1 MGRRPS
7 ETDRSL
13 PETPPKPEVVEAPS
27 VRDQLRHPLELIRR
41 RYQQLPP
48 AARWAIAIALF
59 AIAALLPYFMP
70 YLSARSNY
78 WVAIILK
85 IGLAALMALGL
96 NIVVGFAGLL
106 DLGYV
111 AFFAIGCYTYAIL
124 SGAVRFT
131 LAQREG
137 LENAVRLLPEFH
149 MYSWL
154 FFFVAMAVALLA
166 GVVLGTPTLRLRGDY
181 LAIVTLGFGEIV
193 RIVANNLRDFTGGP
207 LGVKSIPH
215 PAIEVG
221 SVRYDFG
228 LNNNPYYWL
237 TLVLISVVIFIVSR
251 INNSRVGRAWASI
264 REDEVAAAAMGVPT
278 VRMKLLAF
286 ATGAAIASVAGVIYA
301 SQIIF
306 INPQIATLLNPTF
319 GSIIVLAMVV
329 LGGMGSIAGPI
340 LGAAAMVF
348 LPEYFRGLGDARF
361 LVFGAALVVI
371 MIFRPQGLIPSRRRA
386 LELTG
391 ADVRDETVYEAQ
403 HGGGTP

>member
-1 MGRRPS
+1 MDERPPP
-7 ETDRSL
+7 TL
-13 PETPPKPEVVEAPS
+13 PRPEVVEMPNLRDRLSRWVYS
-27 VRDQLRHPLELIRR
+27 VRR
-41 RYQQLPP
+41 RYRELPT
-48 AARWAIAIALF
+48 AVRFAIVLALF
-59 AIAALLPYFMP
+59 AVAALLPYFMP

-85 IGLAALMALGL
+85 IGLGALMALGL

-111 AFFAIGCYTYAIL
+111 AFFAIGCYTYAIMT
-124 SGAVRFT
+124 GAVRFT
-131 LAQREG
+131 LAQREH
-137 LENAVRLLPEFH
+137 LPNTLDLLPEFH
-149 MYSWL
+149 MYFWL
-154 FFFVAMAVALLA
+154 IFFAAMAVALIA

-215 PAIEVG
+215 PAIDVG
-221 SVRYDFG
+221 GIQYDFG

-237 TLVLISVVIFIVSR
+237 TLVLIAVVVFVVSR

-264 REDEVAAAAMGVPT
+264 REDEIAAAAMGVPT

-286 ATGAAIASVAGVIYA
+286 ATGAAIASMAGVIYA

-306 INPQIATLLNPTF
+306 VNPQIATLLNPTF

-329 LGGMGSIAGPI
+329 LGGMGGIVGPI
-340 LGAAAMVF
+340 LGAAAMIF
-348 LPEYFRGLGDARF
+348 LPEYFRSLGDARF

-391 ADVRDETVYEAQ
+391 HDVKDETVYEAS
-403 HGGGTP
+403 HGGATP

>member
-1 MGRRPS
+1 VGQRPP
-7 ETDRSL
+7 TTL
-13 PETPPKPEVVEAPS
+13 PEPETVETPS
-27 VRDQLRHPLELIRR
+27 LRDRLSGTVRTLRR
-41 RYQQLPP
+41 RYRGLPP
-48 AARWAIAIALF
+48 AARFGVVAALF
-59 AIAALLPYFMP
+59 VVAALLPYLMP
-70 YLSARSNY
+70 FISDRSNY
-78 WVAIILK
+78 WVAITFK

-111 AFFAIGCYTYAIL
+111 AFFAIGAYTYAIL
-124 SGAVRFT
+124 TGAVRFT

-137 LENAVRLLPEFH
+137 LPNTLDLLPEFH
-149 MYSWL
+149 MYFWL
-154 FFFVAMAVALLA
+154 FFFAAMAVALIA

-193 RIVANNLRDFTGGP
+193 RIVSNNLRDFTGGP

-215 PAIEVG
+215 PALAVDGIN
-221 SVRYDFG
+221 YDFG

-237 TLVLISVVIFIVSR
+237 TLVLIVIVVFIVSR

-264 REDEVAAAAMGVPT
+264 REDEIAAAAMGVPT

-286 ATGAAIASVAGVIYA
+286 ATGAAIASIAGVIYA

-340 LGAAAMVF
+340 LGAAAIVF
-348 LPEYFRGLGDARF
+348 LPEYFRSFGDARF
-361 LVFGAALVVI
+361 LVFGAALVII
-371 MIFRPQGLIPSRRRA
+371 MIFRPQGLIPSRRRE

-391 ADVRDETVYEAQ
+391 HELRDETVYEAE
-403 HGGGTP
+403 HGGAAP

>member
-1 MGRRPS
+1 VGERPQPPPES
-7 ETDRSL
+7 ETAR
-13 PETPPKPEVVEAPS
+13 TPG
-27 VRDQLRHPLELIRR
+27 VRERASASIALMRR
-41 RYQQLPP
+41 RYAALP
-48 AARWAIAIALF
+48 AATRLAIVLGLF
-59 AIAALLPYFMP
+59 VVAALLPYFLP
-70 YLSARSNY
+70 LLSERSNY
-78 WVAIILK
+78 WVAITFK

-124 SGAVRFT
+124 TGAVRFT

-137 LENAVRLLPEFH
+137 LPNTLDLLPEFH
-149 MYSWL
+149 MYFWL
-154 FFFVAMAVALLA
+154 IFFIAVAIALFA
-166 GVVLGTPTLRLRGDY
+166 GVLLGTPTLRLRGDY

-193 RIVANNLRDFTGGP
+193 RILAKNLRDFTGGP

-215 PAIEVG
+215 PAIDVG
-221 SVRYDFG
+221 AIHYDFG

-237 TLVLISVVIFIVSR
+237 TLVLILVVVFIVSR
-251 INNSRVGRAWASI
+251 INDSRVGRAWASI
-264 REDEVAAAAMGVPT
+264 REDEIAAAAMGVPT

-286 ATGAAIASVAGVIYA
+286 ATGAAIASIAGVIYA

-306 INPQIATLLNPTF
+306 VNPDLATLLNPTF

-348 LPEYFRGLGDARF
+348 LPEYFRSLGDARF
-361 LVFGAALVVI
+361 LVFGAALVLI

-386 LELTG
+386 RELT
-391 ADVRDETVYEAQ
+391 DRTIRDETVYEAE
-403 HGGGTP
+403 HGGATP

>member
-1 MGRRPS
+1 MAARPPS
-7 ETDRSL
+7 TL
-13 PETPPKPEVVEAPS
+13 PPSDTVEAPS
-27 VRDQLRHPLELIRR
+27 VRDRVSGSVDALRR
-41 RYQQLPP
+41 RYRALPAP
-48 AARWAIAIALF
+48 VRLGILTLLFVLAAS
-59 AIAALLPYFMP
+59 LPYLMP
-70 YLSARSNY
+70 YLSDRSNY
-78 WVAIILK
+78 WVAITFK
-85 IGLAALMALGL
+85 IGLAALLALGL

-111 AFFAIGCYTYAIL
+111 AFFAIGAYTYAIL

-131 LAQREG
+131 LAQREE
-137 LENAVRLLPEFH
+137 LPNTLDLLPEFH
-149 MYSWL
+149 MYTWL
-154 FFFVAMAVALLA
+154 FFFVAMAVALIA
-166 GVVLGTPTLRLRGDY
+166 GVLLGTPTLRLRGDY

-215 PAIEVG
+215 PAIAVDG
-221 SVRYDFG
+221 VDYDFG

-237 TLVLISVVIFIVSR
+237 TLVLIVVVVFIVSR

-264 REDEVAAAAMGVPT
+264 REDEIAAAAMGVPT

-286 ATGAAIASVAGVIYA
+286 ATGAAIASIAGVIYA

-348 LPEYFRGLGDARF
+348 LPEYFRSLGDARF
-361 LVFGAALVVI
+361 LVFGAALVAI
-371 MIFRPQGLIPSRRRA
+371 MIFRPQGLIPSRRRE

-391 ADVRDETVYEAQ
+391 HDVKDETVYEAG
-403 HGGGTP
+403 HGGAAP

>member
-1 MGRRPS
+1 VSQGPAPVLPRPGVV
-7 ETDRSL
+7 
-13 PETPPKPEVVEAPS
+13 ETPS
-27 VRDQLRHPLELIRR
+27 LRDRLGAGVDAARR
-41 RYQQLPP
+41 RYRALPA
-48 AARWAIAIALF
+48 AARWAIVFTLF
-59 AIAALLPYFMP
+59 VLAALLPYFMP

-85 IGLAALMALGL
+85 IGLGALMALGL

-111 AFFAIGCYTYAIL
+111 AFFAIGCYTYAIMT
-124 SGAVRFT
+124 GAVRFT

-137 LENAVRLLPEFH
+137 LPHTLELLPSFH
-149 MYSWL
+149 VYFWL
-154 FFFVAMAVALLA
+154 IFFAAMAVALIA

-193 RIVANNLRDFTGGP
+193 RIVASNLRDLTGGP

-215 PAIEVG
+215 PAIDVG
-221 SVRYDFG
+221 AVHYDFG

-237 TLVLISVVIFIVSR
+237 TLVLISVVVFVISR

-264 REDEVAAAAMGVPT
+264 REDEIAAAAMGVPT

-286 ATGAAIASVAGVIYA
+286 ASGASIAAIAGVIYA

-306 INPQIATLLNPTF
+306 INPQLATLLNPSF

-329 LGGMGSIAGPI
+329 LGGMGGIVGPI
-340 LGAAAMVF
+340 LGAAAMIF
-348 LPEYFRGLGDARF
+348 LPEYFRSLGDARF
-361 LVFGAALVVI
+361 LVFGAALVII
-371 MIFRPQGLIPSRRRA
+371 MIFRPQGIIPSRRRA
-386 LELTG
+386 RELT
-391 ADVRDETVYEAQ
+391 DHEMRDETVYEAE
-403 HGGGTP
+403 HGGAAP

>member
-1 MGRRPS
+1 VDQRPPPTLPQPEIV
-7 ETDRSL
+7 ETQSLRDRYGVWVATL
-13 PETPPKPEVVEAPS
+13 
-27 VRDQLRHPLELIRR
+27 RR
-41 RYQQLPP
+41 RYRELP
-48 AARWAIAIALF
+48 AFARWLVVLALF
-59 AIAALLPYFMP
+59 TVAALLPYIMP

-78 WVAIILK
+78 WIAIILK

-111 AFFAIGCYTYAIL
+111 AFFAIGCYTYAIM

-131 LAQREG
+131 LAQRQG
-137 LENAVRLLPEFH
+137 LPNTIELLPQFH
-149 MYSWL
+149 MYFWL
-154 FFFVAMAVALLA
+154 IFFAAMAVALVA

-193 RIVANNLRDFTGGP
+193 RIVANNLRDLTGGP

-215 PAIEVG
+215 PAIDVG
-221 SVRYDFG
+221 SVRFDFG

-237 TLVLISVVIFIVSR
+237 TLVLIAVVVFVVSR

-264 REDEVAAAAMGVPT
+264 REDEIAAAAMGVPT

-286 ATGAAIASVAGVIYA
+286 ATGATIASLAGVIYA
-301 SQIIF
+301 SQIVF
-306 INPQIATLLNPTF
+306 INPQIATLLNPSF

-329 LGGMGSIAGPI
+329 LGGMGGIVGPI
-340 LGAAAMVF
+340 LGAAAMIF
-348 LPEYFRGLGDARF
+348 LPEYFRSLGDARF
-361 LVFGAALVVI
+361 LVFGAALVAI

-386 LELTG
+386 RELTQR
-391 ADVRDETVYEAQ
+391 DVRDETVYEAA
-403 HGGGTP
+403 HGGAAP

>member
-1 MGRRPS
+1 MAARPPS
-7 ETDRSL
+7 TL
-13 PETPPKPEVVEAPS
+13 PPSDTVEAPS
-27 VRDQLRHPLELIRR
+27 VRDRVSGSVDALRR
-41 RYQQLPP
+41 RYRALPAP
-48 AARWAIAIALF
+48 VRLGIL
-59 AIAALLPYFMP
+59 ALLFVLAASLPYLMP
-70 YLSARSNY
+70 YLSDRSNY
-78 WVAIILK
+78 WVAITFK
-85 IGLAALMALGL
+85 IGLAALLALGL

-111 AFFAIGCYTYAIL
+111 AFFAIGAYTYAIL

-131 LAQREG
+131 LAQREE
-137 LENAVRLLPEFH
+137 LPNTLDLLPEFH
-149 MYSWL
+149 MYTWL
-154 FFFVAMAVALLA
+154 FFFVAMAVALIA
-166 GVVLGTPTLRLRGDY
+166 GVLLGTPTLRLRGDY

-215 PAIEVG
+215 PAIAVDG
-221 SVRYDFG
+221 VDYDFG

-237 TLVLISVVIFIVSR
+237 TLVLIVVVVFIVSR

-264 REDEVAAAAMGVPT
+264 REDEIAAAAMGVPT

-286 ATGAAIASVAGVIYA
+286 ATGAAIASIAGVIYA

-348 LPEYFRGLGDARF
+348 LPEYFRSLGDARF
-361 LVFGAALVVI
+361 LVFGAALVAI
-371 MIFRPQGLIPSRRRA
+371 MIFRPQGLIPSRRRE

-391 ADVRDETVYEAQ
+391 HDVKDETVYEAG
-403 HGGGTP
+403 HGGAAP

>member
-1 MGRRPS
+1 VGQRPPTIAP
-7 ETDRSL
+7 ERDTV
-13 PETPPKPEVVEAPS
+13 ETPSARDRLGGS
-27 VRDQLRHPLELIRR
+27 VAALRR
-41 RYQQLPP
+41 RYRALPP
-48 AARWAIAIALF
+48 AARF
-59 AIAALLPYFMP
+59 AALLVVFVLATLLP
-70 YLSARSNY
+70 YLMPIISDRSNY
-78 WVAIILK
+78 WIAITFK

-111 AFFAIGCYTYAIL
+111 AFFAIGAYTYAIL
-124 SGAVRFT
+124 TGAVRFT

-137 LENAVRLLPEFH
+137 LPNTLDLLPEFH
-149 MYSWL
+149 LYFWL
-154 FFFVAMAVALLA
+154 IFFAAMAVALIA
-166 GVVLGTPTLRLRGDY
+166 GVLLGTPTLRLRGDY

-193 RIVANNLRDFTGGP
+193 RIVSNNLRDFTGGP

-215 PAIEVG
+215 PALAVDGID
-221 SVRYDFG
+221 YDFG

-237 TLVLISVVIFIVSR
+237 TLVLIVIVVFIVSR

-264 REDEVAAAAMGVPT
+264 REDEIAAAAMGVPT

-286 ATGAAIASVAGVIYA
+286 ATGAAIAAIAGVIYA

-340 LGAAAMVF
+340 LGAAAIVF
-348 LPEYFRGLGDARF
+348 LPEYFRSFGDARF

-371 MIFRPQGLIPSRRRA
+371 MIFRPQGLIPSRRRE

-391 ADVRDETVYEAQ
+391 HELKDETVYEAE
-403 HGGGTP
+403 HGGAAP

>member
-1 MGRRPS
+1 MSADERPPTTLPHPDVAVS
-7 ETDRSL
+7 PGLRDRMSDNVTTL
-13 PETPPKPEVVEAPS
+13 
-27 VRDQLRHPLELIRR
+27 RR
-41 RYQQLPP
+41 RFRRLPAGAR
-48 AARWAIAIALF
+48 AAVYLMLF
-59 AIAALLPYFMP
+59 AAAAALPYFMP
-70 YLSARSNY
+70 LLSDRSNY

-124 SGAVRFT
+124 TGAVRFT

-137 LENAVRLLPEFH
+137 LPNTLDLLPEFH
-149 MYSWL
+149 MYFWL
-154 FFFVAMAVALLA
+154 FFFIAMAVALLA
-166 GVVLGTPTLRLRGDY
+166 GVLLGTPTLRLRGDY

-215 PAIEVG
+215 PAIDVG
-221 SVRYDFG
+221 SVQYDFG

-237 TLVLISVVIFIVSR
+237 TLVLIVIVVFVVSR
-251 INNSRVGRAWASI
+251 INQSRVGRAWASI
-264 REDEVAAAAMGVPT
+264 REDEIAAAAMGVPT

-286 ATGAAIASVAGVIYA
+286 ATGAAIASMAGVVYA

-329 LGGMGSIAGPI
+329 LGGMGGIVGPI

-348 LPEYFRGLGDARF
+348 LPEFFRDLGDARF
-361 LVFGAALVVI
+361 LVFGAALVLI

-386 LELTG
+386 LELT
-391 ADVRDETVYEAQ
+391 DRSTKDETVFEAA
-403 HGGGTP
+403 HGGPTP

>member
-1 MGRRPS
+1 VGQRPP
-7 ETDRSL
+7 TTL
-13 PETPPKPEVVEAPS
+13 PEPETVETPS
-27 VRDQLRHPLELIRR
+27 LRDRLSGTVRTLRG
-41 RYQQLPP
+41 RYRALPP
-48 AARWAIAIALF
+48 AARFGVVAALF
-59 AIAALLPYFMP
+59 VVAALLPYLMP
-70 YLSARSNY
+70 FISDRSNY
-78 WVAIILK
+78 WVAITFK

-111 AFFAIGCYTYAIL
+111 AFFAIGAYTYAIL
-124 SGAVRFT
+124 TGAVRFT

-137 LENAVRLLPEFH
+137 LPNTLDLLPEFH
-149 MYSWL
+149 MYFWL
-154 FFFVAMAVALLA
+154 FFFAAMAVALIA

-193 RIVANNLRDFTGGP
+193 RIVSNNLRDFTGGP

-215 PAIEVG
+215 PALAVDGIN
-221 SVRYDFG
+221 YDFG

-237 TLVLISVVIFIVSR
+237 TLVLIVIVVFIVSR

-264 REDEVAAAAMGVPT
+264 REDEIAAAAMGVPT

-286 ATGAAIASVAGVIYA
+286 ATGAAIASIAGVIYA

-340 LGAAAMVF
+340 LGAAAIVF
-348 LPEYFRGLGDARF
+348 LPEYFRSFGDARF
-361 LVFGAALVVI
+361 LVFGAALVII
-371 MIFRPQGLIPSRRRA
+371 MIFRPQGLIPSRRRE

-391 ADVRDETVYEAQ
+391 HELRDETVYEAE
-403 HGGGTP
+403 HGGAAP

>member
-1 MGRRPS
+1 MAARPPS
-7 ETDRSL
+7 TL
-13 PETPPKPEVVEAPS
+13 PPSDTVEAPS
-27 VRDQLRHPLELIRR
+27 VRDRVSGSVDALRR
-41 RYQQLPP
+41 RYRALPAP
-48 AARWAIAIALF
+48 VRLGIL
-59 AIAALLPYFMP
+59 ALLFVLAASLPYLMP
-70 YLSARSNY
+70 YLSDRSNY
-78 WVAIILK
+78 WVAITFK
-85 IGLAALMALGL
+85 IGLAALLALGL

-111 AFFAIGCYTYAIL
+111 AFFAIGAYTYAIL

-131 LAQREG
+131 LAQREE
-137 LENAVRLLPEFH
+137 LPNTLDLLPEFH
-149 MYSWL
+149 MYTWL
-154 FFFVAMAVALLA
+154 FFFVAMAVALIA
-166 GVVLGTPTLRLRGDY
+166 GVLLGTPTLRLRGDY

-215 PAIEVG
+215 PAIAVDG
-221 SVRYDFG
+221 VDYDFG

-237 TLVLISVVIFIVSR
+237 TLVLIVVVVFIVSR

-264 REDEVAAAAMGVPT
+264 REDEIAAAAMGVPT

-286 ATGAAIASVAGVIYA
+286 ATGAAIASIAGVIYA

-348 LPEYFRGLGDARF
+348 LPEYFRSLGDARF
-361 LVFGAALVVI
+361 LVFGAALVAI
-371 MIFRPQGLIPSRRRA
+371 MIFRPQGLIPSRRRE

-391 ADVRDETVYEAQ
+391 HDVKDETVYEAE
-403 HGGGTP
+403 HGGAAP

>member
-1 MGRRPS
+1 MDRRPAP
-7 ETDRSL
+7 TLPRPDTVQTPNLRDRLSAGVA
-13 PETPPKPEVVEAPS
+13 VV
-27 VRDQLRHPLELIRR
+27 RR
-41 RYQQLPP
+41 RYLALPR
-48 AARWAIAIALF
+48 ALRWFVVAVLF
-59 AIAALLPYFMP
+59 ALAALLPYFMP

-111 AFFAIGCYTYAIL
+111 AFFAIGAYTYAIMT
-124 SGAVRFT
+124 GAVRFT

-137 LENAVRLLPEFH
+137 LPNTLELLPSFH
-149 MYSWL
+149 IYFWL
-154 FFFVAMAVALLA
+154 IFFAAMAIALIA
-166 GVVLGTPTLRLRGDY
+166 GVLLGTPTLRLRGDY

-193 RIVANNLRDFTGGP
+193 RIVANNLRGFTGGP

-215 PAIEVG
+215 PAVDVG
-221 SVRYDFG
+221 SIHYDFG

-237 TLVLISVVIFIVSR
+237 TLVMISIVVFVVSR

-264 REDEVAAAAMGVPT
+264 REDEIAAAAMGVPT

-286 ATGAAIASVAGVIYA
+286 ATGAAIASIAGVIYA

-306 INPQIATLLNPTF
+306 INPQLATLLNPTF

-329 LGGMGSIAGPI
+329 LGGMGGIVGPI

-348 LPEYFRGLGDARF
+348 LPEYFRSLGDARF

-386 LELTG
+386 RELT
-391 ADVRDETVYEAQ
+391 DHEMRDETVYEAE
-403 HGGGTP
+403 HGGAAP

>member
-1 MGRRPS
+1 MAARPPS
-7 ETDRSL
+7 TL
-13 PETPPKPEVVEAPS
+13 PPSDTVEAPS
-27 VRDQLRHPLELIRR
+27 VRDRVSGSVDALRR
-41 RYQQLPP
+41 RYRALPAP
-48 AARWAIAIALF
+48 VRLGILTLLFVLAAS
-59 AIAALLPYFMP
+59 LPYLMP
-70 YLSARSNY
+70 YLSDRSNY
-78 WVAIILK
+78 WVAITFK
-85 IGLAALMALGL
+85 IGLAALLALGL

-111 AFFAIGCYTYAIL
+111 AFFAIGAYTYAIL

-131 LAQREG
+131 LAQREE
-137 LENAVRLLPEFH
+137 LPNTLDLLPEFH
-149 MYSWL
+149 MYTWL
-154 FFFVAMAVALLA
+154 FFFVAMAVALIA
-166 GVVLGTPTLRLRGDY
+166 GVLLGTPTLRLRGDY

-215 PAIEVG
+215 PAIAVDG
-221 SVRYDFG
+221 VDYDFG

-237 TLVLISVVIFIVSR
+237 TLVLIVVVVFIVSR

-264 REDEVAAAAMGVPT
+264 REDEIAAAAMGVPT

-286 ATGAAIASVAGVIYA
+286 ATGAAIASIAGVIYA

-348 LPEYFRGLGDARF
+348 LPEYFRSLGDARF
-361 LVFGAALVVI
+361 LVFGAALVAI
-371 MIFRPQGLIPSRRRA
+371 MIFRPQGLIPSRRRE

-391 ADVRDETVYEAQ
+391 HDVKDETVYEAE
-403 HGGGTP
+403 HGGAAP

>member
-1 MGRRPS
+1 MDQRPPP
-7 ETDRSL
+7 TL
-13 PETPPKPEVVEAPS
+13 PARDAVETPSIRERLTGGIFS
-27 VRDQLRHPLELIRR
+27 VRK
-41 RYQQLPP
+41 RYRGLPA
-48 AARWAIAIALF
+48 AARWAILLALF
-59 AIAALLPYFMP
+59 AAAALLPYFMP

-96 NIVVGFAGLL
+96 NIVVGYAGLL

-111 AFFAIGCYTYAIL
+111 AFFAIGAYSYAIL
-124 SGAVRFT
+124 TGAVRFT

-137 LENAVRLLPEFH
+137 LPNTLQLLPEFH

-154 FFFVAMAVALLA
+154 FFFIAMVVVLIA

-193 RIVANNLRDFTGGP
+193 RIVANNLRGLTGGP

-215 PAIEVG
+215 PAIDVG
-221 SVRYDFG
+221 GINYDFG
-228 LNNNPYYWL
+228 INNNPYYWL
-237 TLVLISVVIFIVSR
+237 TLVLISIVIFVVAR

-264 REDEVAAAAMGVPT
+264 REDEIAAAAMGVPT

-286 ATGAAIASVAGVIYA
+286 ATGAAIASFAGVIYA

-306 INPQIATLLNPTF
+306 INPQLATLLNPAF
-319 GSIIVLAMVV
+319 GSIIVLSMVV
-329 LGGMGSIAGPI
+329 LGGMGGIVGPI
-340 LGAAAMVF
+340 LGAAAMIF
-348 LPEYFRGLGDARF
+348 LPEAFRDLGDARF

-391 ADVRDETVYEAQ
+391 QDVRDETVYEAE
-403 HGGGTP
+403 HGGGAP